1 MYMYY
6 GLHASRQVFGRVI
19 TTYLPT
25 HKYKATKLGSPPVP
39 HLQSPVSSPKSRTVR
54 GTASLM
60 GDVCGRM
67 RPSACK
73 YGSQLTQRP
82 FAHGQTLY
90 AGRFSISPPTQ
101 HMLGPGWLL
110 TTHINY
116 RWCRRLRALLLLLL
130 LYCIAEAGLD
140 QYGAGVIP
148 QLIVLRLLMILLFIT
163 QIQIPT
169 SSYLP
174 RMQEA
179 RQQAAL
185 CSWPPWTD
193 TDLSKSLNRDPLKA
207 SCHMLCSFL
216 S

>member
-1 MYMYY
+1 
-6 GLHASRQVFGRVI
+6 
-19 TTYLPT
+19 
-25 HKYKATKLGSPPVP
+25 
-39 HLQSPVSSPKSRTVR
+39 
-54 GTASLM
+54 M

-116 RWCRRLRALLLLLL
+116 RWCRRLRALLLLLLL